1 MLQQISG
8 WTAEEQPWS
17 SKPAVTKDFKFSV
30 QPLNLTICTRPVV
43 AEEFVMEFIK
53 RNWFYLLAALVL
65 CLVFYQ
71 ISQLPTG
78 IISTAPPSGS
88 DTSFKTYNN
97 EVVPANEIDL
107 VKKQAPATATATP
120 VPTPTVETTTPAS
133 ESGVV
138 ALNAGDTKTV
148 ATGAGKPVEI
158 IIKDSRTRAGND
170 EENDLGH
177 DPRTLQSFFNTGLS
191 IVEYIAKLA
200 FYALVISFVL
210 MLMAGQIS
218 WRNLFGGARSGGQ
231 GRFAPNEGGSAQA
244 TADKSFGQWVEPE
257 TIKINGFDDVAGVP
271 EAISQ
276 FRKLRRQIIEQADAV
291 KKIRKEE
298 EDAKKAAAKD
308 GGKSIVVTAAELM
321 AKLQTAAPKSKFGG
335 KLPQCVLL
343 EGPPGTGKT
352 LLITAL
358 AKECG
363 VPVFVI
369 SGSDFVEMFVGLGAN
384 RVREMFSDAR
394 DKRPCIIFIDE
405 IDAVGRARS
414 GGPGSHPEADQTLN
428 QMLVELQGLNTG
440 NQNFG
445 LWILAATNRVD
456 ILDKALLRPGRFTWK
471 IKVDPPHLEG
481 RVAILNVHT
490 KKREVPLASNVDF
503 TSIAS
508 VLAGLT
514 GADLEN
520 VVNET
525 ALYAEEL
532 AEAEAEKLRSKGV
545 AAEEIAS
552 TVKST
557 VSQEDF
563 FEGLLRHL
571 MGLKTEINL
580 TFDEIFNTVVH
591 EAGHAI
597 GIAYEGYLGRT
608 AEIVRFIAV
617 EPRGRTG
624 GLTFKTPS
632 RDVFGKTLTEV
643 DADAVCGFGGSA
655 AQLVFLNVKDSG
667 PDNDFEVVAQ
677 HIYRAIGRWYGSEKL
692 GPISLGQRGMTA
704 TTEMGS
710 AQKDLIDAECNLKTK
725 VLYARTWWI
734 MNQFIRSETV
744 WTMFWELLE
753 GKIMRQDRF
762 ADLFAAAMKEVQAH
776 PTWDNGSLDELLAK
790 VTKDPY
796 SWAPE
801 PLDFATRT
809 YLDNRI
815 EVLRVRYEALSVAKT
830 AE

>member
-1 MLQQISG
+1 
-8 WTAEEQPWS
+8 
-17 SKPAVTKDFKFSV
+17 
-30 QPLNLTICTRPVV
+30 
-43 AEEFVMEFIK
+43 MEFIK
-53 RNWFYLLAALVL
+53 KNWFYLLAALL
-65 CLVFYQ
+65 LLGVFYQ
-71 ISQLPTG
+71 IKSMPDG
-78 IISTAPPSGS
+78 VISAAPPS
-88 DTSFKTYNN
+88 TTAKSFQTYNN
-97 EVVPANEIDL
+97 VAV
-107 VKKQAPATATATP
+107 APAQDEHPKTQVFVDGSTKVVTP
-120 VPTPTVETTTPAS
+120 VE
-133 ESGVV
+133 
-138 ALNAGDTKTV
+138 
-148 ATGAGKPVEI
+148 GKPVEI
-158 IIKDSRTRAGND
+158 IIKDSRSHRGSD
-170 EENDLGH
+170 EENDLGN
-177 DPRTLQSFFNTGLS
+177 DPRTLTSFFKGVLS
-191 IVEYIAKLA
+191 VAGYVAKLA
-200 FYALVISFVL
+200 FYFIVITLVF
-210 MLMAGQIS
+210 MLITGQIN
-218 WRNLFGGARSGGQ
+218 WRGVFGGGIGRGGS
-231 GRFAPNEGGSAQA
+231 GRFAPNQSGDAQGV
-244 TADKSFGQWVEPE
+244 ADKSFGQWVDPE

-271 EAISQ
+271 EAIGQ
-276 FRKLRRQIIEQADAV
+276 FRKLKRQIVEQADAV
-291 KKIRKEE
+291 KKIRAEE
-298 EDAKKAAAKD
+298 EAKKANEK
-308 GGKSIVVTAAELM
+308 GKAEVKSLTVTAAELM
-321 AKLQTAAPKSKFGG
+321 TRLQSSTKKSKFGG

-363 VPVFVI
+363 VQVFVI

-394 DKRPCIIFIDE
+394 EKRPCIIFIDE
-405 IDAVGRARS
+405 IDAVGRART

-428 QMLVELQGLNTG
+428 QILVELQGLNTG
-440 NQNFG
+440 NQNYG
-445 LWILAATNRVD
+445 LWIFAATNRVD

-481 RVAILNVHT
+481 RVAILKVHT
-490 KKREVPLASNVDF
+490 TKREVPLSSNVDF
-503 TSIAS
+503 VAIAS

-532 AEAEAEKLRSKGV
+532 ADAEADKLRARGLTGV
-545 AAEEIAS
+545 ELEATI
-552 TVKST
+552 KST
-557 VSQEDF
+557 VTQEDF

-591 EAGHAI
+591 EAGHAL
-597 GIAYEGYLGRT
+597 GIAYEGYLGRS

-624 GLTFKTPS
+624 GLTFKTPG
-632 RDVFGKTLTEV
+632 RDAFGKTLTEV

-677 HIYRAIGRWYGSEKL
+677 NIYRAIGRWYGSEKL

-704 TTEMGS
+704 STEMGS

-734 MNQFIRSETV
+734 MNLFIRSESI

-762 ADLFAAAMKEVQAH
+762 AEIFAKAMTEVDAH
-776 PTWDNGSLDELLAK
+776 PEWRNGSLESLLEK
-790 VTKDPY
+790 VKKDPY
-796 SWAPE
+796 GWSPE
-801 PLDFATRT
+801 PLEADTRAFI
-809 YLDNRI
+809 NVRI
-815 EVLRVRYEALSVAKT
+815 EQLRMRYEALSKANNVL
-830 AE
+830 